1 MSKINLIIRD
11 NKGNQRSLNVLLTD
25 TINGVKSKLGN
36 AENRIWKCNGMI
48 LNGNKTF
55 NDFGIEDGDMIMER
69 VNESNECIKI
79 NILDRE
85 QNQKVLSVLKT
96 ETIDDGKR
104 KLGGGQSI
112 WLFNG
117 LRLEGNKTFKDYGI
131 ENGCNIIS
139 MNF

>member
-1 MSKINLIIRD
+1 MSTMKVIIRD
-11 NKGNQRSLNVLLTD
+11 NKGNQRILNVLLTD

-36 AENRIWKCNGMI
+36 AENRIWMYNGMI

-55 NDFGIEDGDMIMER
+55 NDLGIEDGDMIMER

-79 NILDRE
+79 NILDTE

-96 ETIDDGKR
+96 ETIDEGKR
-104 KLGGGQSI
+104 KLGEGHSI

-117 LRLEGNKTFKDYGI
+117 SRLEGNKTFKDYGI
-131 ENGCNIIS
+131 GNGCNIMS

>member
-1 MSKINLIIRD
+1 MSTMRLIIRD

-36 AENRIWKCNGMI
+36 AENRIWMYNGMI
-48 LNGNKTF
+48 LSGNKTF

-79 NILDRE
+79 NILDTA

-104 KLGGGQSI
+104 KLGEGQSI

-131 ENGCNIIS
+131 GNGCNILS